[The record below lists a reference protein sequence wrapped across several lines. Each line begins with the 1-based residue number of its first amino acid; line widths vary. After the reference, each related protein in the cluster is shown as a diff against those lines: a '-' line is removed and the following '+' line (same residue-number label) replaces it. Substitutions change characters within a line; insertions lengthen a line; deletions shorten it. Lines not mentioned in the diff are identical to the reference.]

1 MERRFTASTSL
12 ALALFAAVF
21 AVQVYRAATRPIH
34 SGEAYVYDRFVR
46 PTTRQ
51 VFASELPNRDVLY
64 SLLEKRSV
72 GLFHVS
78 PFAVRLPSLLFA
90 LLYLQSI
97 WRLGRRLLGT
107 GWFFLPAVAL
117 AGLLPLAWGCFNA
130 ADGVGTALA
139 MQVCA
144 VQLAL
149 SVKPWNLNL
158 SGWCLGLSVAARLE
172 FAVPAVV
179 LALGI
184 LGIHRRWAAWTD
196 RVLIPA
202 LVAAF
207 ALLVLPW
214 SHAHAVSERLPDLT
228 LPETALRMLR
238 ASADNGRVQIGASA
252 GIEPIVNFYRAQH
265 RIATWER
272 AGRNLVSGN
281 FDYYLLTRSDVGV
294 IEQRHLIVLYRD
306 AGLVL
311 ARRSYDRL

>member
-1 MERRFTASTSL
+1 MERRYTASTSL
-12 ALALFAAVF
+12 ALALFTAVF
-21 AVQVYRAATRPIH
+21 AVQVYRAATLPIH
-34 SGEAYVYDRFVR
+34 AREAYVYDRFVR

-64 SLLEKRSV
+64 SVLERRSV

-78 PFAVRLPSLLFA
+78 PFTVRLPSLLFA
-90 LLYLQSI
+90 LLYLRSI

-117 AGLLPLAWGCFNA
+117 AGLPLTCWGCFSA
-130 ADGVGTALA
+130 ANGVGAALA
-139 MQVCA
+139 LQMCA

-149 SVKPWNLNL
+149 SVKPENLNL
-158 SGWCLGLSVAARLE
+158 SGVCLGLSVGARLE
-172 FAVPAVV
+172 FAIPAAV

-196 RVLIPA
+196 RVLITA
-202 LVAAF
+202 LVAAL
-207 ALLVLPW
+207 ALLVLPL
-214 SHAHAVSERLPDLT
+214 SHAHAVSETPADLT
-228 LPETALRMLR
+228 VPEAALRMLR
-238 ASADNGRVQIGASA
+238 ASVGNSRVQIGASA

-265 RIATWER
+265 RIATWEQ

-281 FDYYLLTRSDVGV
+281 FDYYLLTKSDAGL

-306 AGLVL
+306 AGFVL
-311 ARRSYDRL
+311 ARRSYDAL